1 MSIMIDDIID
11 LSNIEDI
18 IKEIKKPKSLKELAK
33 KHPMPFRVIRVIE
46 VDANTD
52 GSQILHTRAHQSKV
66 GFEMDI
72 VSEYFNNEVYFLE
85 GRYQFCTERDAYAV
99 LIEGD

>member
-1 MSIMIDDIID
+1 MIDDILD

-18 IKEIKKPKSLKELAK
+18 IKEIKKPKSLRELAK
-33 KHPMPFRVIRVIE
+33 KHPMPFRVIRVVEAETYVNGAKVIG
-46 VDANTD
+46 DRLN
-52 GSQILHTRAHQSKV
+52 QSKI

-72 VSEYFNNEVYFLE
+72 VAENFKLNTYLLE
-85 GRYQFCTERDAYAV
+85 GRYKFCTERDAYAV

>member
-1 MSIMIDDIID
+1 MIDGIID

-33 KHPMPFRVIRVIE
+33 KHPMPFRVIRVVGAETYTSGIKISM
-46 VDANTD
+46 NR
-52 GSQILHTRAHQSKV
+52 LNQSKV

-72 VSEYFNNEVYFLE
+72 VAEHFKEDTYILE
-85 GRYQFCTERDAYAV
+85 GRYRFCIERDAYAV